1 MRAMAFAWGVE
12 RSGVRL
18 RAETKRPYSSRE
30 SWPAV
35 KIGSGSVLQN
45 ERASK
50 CEMWVSIHLQSK
62 CGYPSGPLASYV

>member
-1 MRAMAFAWGVE
+1 MRAMEFALGVE

-45 ERASK
+45 ERS
-50 CEMWVSIHLQSK
+50 EQM
-62 CGYPSGPLASYV
+62 